1 RLLEVQYTRDDKPE
15 FKKNEK
21 NMLNCDALIVDELS
35 MVDSVLFDSVL
46 RALPLGCRIILVGD
60 SDQLPSVGAGNVL
73 ADLIASE
80 IIPVVALKEIF
91 RQSRES
97 LIVTNAHRIVN
108 GEIPELN
115 VRDNDFFF
123 LPCSNPA
130 QARDLIISLCSERLP
145 KSYNYS
151 PVTDIQV
158 LTPGRKGILGT
169 YELNQHL
176 REALNP
182 ADKSKNEVT
191 FGFQTFR
198 TGDKVMQVK
207 NNYNICWVKESTG
220 EYGEGIF
227 NGDIG
232 IIEEVDKVSKKMR
245 IRFDDRIAVYDGDC
259 VSDLEL
265 SYACTVHKSQGN
277 EFEAVIMP
285 LIKNSQYLFYRNLF
299 YTGVTRAKKLLI
311 LVGNRAT
318 IEYMVNNNVRTLRY
332 SGLRYMLER
341 D

>member
-1 RLLEVQYTRDDKPE
+1 
-15 FKKNEK
+15 
-21 NMLNCDALIVDELS
+21 
-35 MVDSVLFDSVL
+35 
-46 RALPLGCRIILVGD
+46 
-60 SDQLPSVGAGNVL
+60 
-73 ADLIASE
+73 
-80 IIPVVALKEIF
+80 
-91 RQSRES
+91 
-97 LIVTNAHRIVN
+97 
-108 GEIPELN
+108 
-115 VRDNDFFF
+115 
-123 LPCSNPA
+123 
-130 QARDLIISLCSERLP
+130 
-145 KSYNYS
+145 
-151 PVTDIQV
+151 
-158 LTPGRKGILGT
+158 
-169 YELNQHL
+169 
-176 REALNP
+176 
-182 ADKSKNEVT
+182 
-191 FGFQTFR
+191 
-198 TGDKVMQVK
+198 MQVK

-311 LVGNRAT
+311 LVGTRDT